1 MRPSIDGFVDA
12 ALLVGAINA
21 GTISVSQSADVN
33 DVRILRIDHD
43 PADLARVLQ
52 PDVIPS
58 CAAVNGFV
66 DAVAGREV
74 LTNVALAGSG
84 INGFRIGGS
93 HSQRADRGHRLA
105 VKNRHPDN
113 SGIGRFPDSA
123 IDRAKIK
130 GCRVARNAGHG
141 HRAPAAERPNQAPFE
156 PIHQFR
162 RNRLGNRCDGEQQK
176 KTRIDT
182 AS

>member
-1 MRPSIDGFVDA
+1 MRPQTKSAARWNRSPDLKCDLWPQIENPRPMRPSIDGFVDA

-66 DAVAGREV
+66 
-74 LTNVALAGSG
+74 
-84 INGFRIGGS
+84 
-93 HSQRADRGHRLA
+93 
-105 VKNRHPDN
+105 
-113 SGIGRFPDSA
+113 
-123 IDRAKIK
+123 
-130 GCRVARNAGHG
+130 
-141 HRAPAAERPNQAPFE
+141 APLPEERSSRMSLSPVPA
-156 PIHQFR
+156 
-162 RNRLGNRCDGEQQK
+162 
-176 KTRIDT
+176 
-182 AS
+182 